1 MTTSARTVVLSGD
14 PPVTITLRPSVR
26 ARRISLRVSRSD
38 GVVTL
43 SHPSWTSEG
52 EALAFARS
60 KSDWIRRTLE
70 SAAPPAVLRF
80 GASVPVAGVL
90 RRLEPATGR
99 LPVLGDDAIALPGN
113 EADIPRRLAQLLRLR
128 ARDALAAACD
138 AHAATVGRRY
148 TALVLR
154 DTRSRW
160 GSCSAE
166 GRLMFSWRLAMAP
179 PAVLDY
185 VAAHEVAHLVRM
197 DHSAA
202 FWKVVAGLC
211 PAYPTH
217 RAWLRREG
225 SALMAIRF

>member
-1 MTTSARTVVLSGD
+1 MARQVVLSGD
-14 PPVTITLRPSVR
+14 PPVTITLRPSAR

-38 GVVTL
+38 GAVTL

-70 SAAPPAVLRF
+70 TASPPAALRF
-80 GASVPVAGVL
+80 GASLPIAGTLRRIDPAPGRVPVL
-90 RRLEPATGR
+90 T
-99 LPVLGDDAIALPGN
+99 DTTIALPGG
-113 EADIPRRLAQLLRLR
+113 EADIPRRLAHLLRLR

-138 AHAATVGRRY
+138 RHAAAVGRRY

-197 DHSAA
+197 DHSPA
-202 FWKVVAGLC
+202 FWRVVADLC
-211 PAYPTH
+211 PDHARL
-217 RAWLRREG
+217 RAWLRRDG
-225 SALMAIRF
+225 SALMAFRF

>member
-1 MTTSARTVVLSGD
+1 MTTTARTVVLSGD
-14 PPVTITLRPSVR
+14 PPVEITLRPSAR

-38 GVVTL
+38 GAVTL
-43 SHPSWTSEG
+43 SHPSWTSAD

-60 KSDWIRRTLE
+60 KSDWLRRTLE
-70 SAAPPAVLRF
+70 TAPRPATLGF
-80 GASVPVAGVL
+80 GDMVPVAG
-90 RRLEPATGR
+90 RLHRIVPAPGR
-99 LPVLGDDAIALPGN
+99 VPVLADDTLALPGVA
-113 EADIPRRLAQLLRLR
+113 ADVPRRLAQLLRLR
-128 ARDALAAACD
+128 ARDALAGACD
-138 AHAATVGRRY
+138 RHAAAVGRRY
-148 TALVLR
+148 SALVLR

-179 PAVLDY
+179 PTVLDY

-217 RAWLRREG
+217 RAWLRRDG

>member
-1 MTTSARTVVLSGD
+1 MAHTVLLSGD
-14 PPVTITLRPSVR
+14 PPITITLRPLSR

-38 GVVTL
+38 GAVTV
-43 SHPSWTSEG
+43 SHPSWTSAD

-70 SAAPPAVLRF
+70 TAASPAVLRF
-80 GASVPVAGVL
+80 GACVPVAGTM
-90 RRLEPATGR
+90 RRIEPAPGR
-99 LPVLGDDAIALPGN
+99 VPVLTDTTVALPGA
-113 EADIPRRLAQLLRLR
+113 EADIARRLAQLLRLR

-138 AHAATVGRRY
+138 ARAAAVGRRY

-202 FWKVVAGLC
+202 FWRVVADLC
-211 PAYPTH
+211 PAYAIH
-217 RAWLRREG
+217 RAWLRRDG
-225 SALMAIRF
+225 SALMAFRF